1 MVSPKNTHLSN
12 TIQTEKVIF
21 RNIYVCTNTYMHA
34 ITISENKKTEFERV
48 GRDIWKG
55 LEGEKGGR
63 NVQGTE
69 LGSSG
74 RAVSTLDQ

>member
-1 MVSPKNTHLSN
+1 MSHQYMNVCSFTWYRLF
-12 TIQTEKVIF
+12 IF
-21 RNIYVCTNTYMHA
+21 QNVYVYTNTYMHA

-63 NVQGTE
+63 NVM
-69 LGSSG
+69 
-74 RAVSTLDQ
+74 